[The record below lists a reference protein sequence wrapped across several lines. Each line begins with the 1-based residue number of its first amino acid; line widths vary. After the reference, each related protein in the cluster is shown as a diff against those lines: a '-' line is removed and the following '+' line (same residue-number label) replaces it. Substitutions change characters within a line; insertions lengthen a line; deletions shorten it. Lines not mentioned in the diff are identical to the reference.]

1 MKANSDLDMGN
12 FDSEVQ
18 QLKDLVVKAVQSGTP
33 MHEAEEQILR
43 KLLELGYC
51 ALLAM
56 FQAAGQGDVGE
67 TVASRT
73 GKRDLRRYPELST
86 RHYRSI
92 FGDFELRR
100 YLYGTAPSQKAQRIP
115 FDEHFGLPP
124 NRYSLL
130 LENWVSQLSTSV
142 PIAEGMEKLHA
153 ILGIRVPVDSAE
165 RIIARTGANAEHF
178 HGDLPPVEVAAEGEL
193 LVESTDN
200 KGIVMRYMPTEEA
213 PPVGAPSER
222 SGPKTDCK
230 QMATIS
236 GCYSVDRYVRTPEDV
251 LRALFHEPTL
261 DDIDHQRPRPVQPRY
276 IACMSRE
283 QAHPEDHLDGEV
295 SAIGWLS
302 EHVLQ
307 RRRPGQVL
315 INLNDGELS
324 IWSNV
329 ELVQAQNGRV
339 DIIDVIHVIQ
349 RVWDAAK
356 LLNAINLYKFA
367 RKHIYAILSGDVKR
381 VIRSFR
387 WLASHKKLSGKS
399 AKAMETIC
407 NFLERNADRMRY
419 NEYLAKGY
427 PISTGFIE
435 GACRHVIK
443 DRMERSGMR
452 WTVEGAQSMLYLRCV
467 DAGKLWAEFQKLHQ
481 TRVLSIYGRK
491 RKNFIDAFCIAA

>member
-1 MKANSDLDMGN
+1 
-12 FDSEVQ
+12 
-18 QLKDLVVKAVQSGTP
+18 
-33 MHEAEEQILR
+33 
-43 KLLELGYC
+43 
-51 ALLAM
+51 
-56 FQAAGQGDVGE
+56 
-67 TVASRT
+67 
-73 GKRDLRRYPELST
+73 
-86 RHYRSI
+86 
-92 FGDFELRR
+92 
-100 YLYGTAPSQKAQRIP
+100 
-115 FDEHFGLPP
+115 
-124 NRYSLL
+124 
-130 LENWVSQLSTSV
+130 
-142 PIAEGMEKLHA
+142 
-153 ILGIRVPVDSAE
+153 
-165 RIIARTGANAEHF
+165 
-178 HGDLPPVEVAAEGEL
+178 VAAEGEL

-200 KGIVMRYMPTEEA
+200 KGIVMRHKPTEEA
-213 PPVGAPSER
+213 PPVGAPAER

-230 QMATIS
+230 QMAAIS

-261 DDIDHQRPRPVQPRY
+261 DDIDHKRPRPVQPRY
-276 IACMSRE
+276 IACLSRE

-302 EHVLQ
+302 EHVLD
-307 RRRPGQVL
+307 RRQPGQVL

-329 ELVQAQNGRV
+329 ELLQAQNGRV
-339 DIIDVIHVIQ
+339 DIIDIIHVIK

-387 WLASHKKLSGKS
+387 WLATHKKLNDKS
-399 AKAMETIC
+399 AEAMEKIC
-407 NFLERNADRMRY
+407 NFLERNANRMRY

-452 WTVEGAQSMLYLRCV
+452 WTVEGAQNMLYLRCV
-467 DAGKLWAEFQKLHQ
+467 DAGKLWEEFQKVHQ
-481 TRVLSIYGRK
+481 SHVLSFYGK
-491 RKNFIDAFCIAA
+491 RRTNFIDAFSIAA